1 MTTHEAWARRLAKR
15 HTYKDNPASV
25 SLARSLVVM
34 ARHVDEH
41 PEASRHGL
49 EVIASQLRECGP
61 AGDVVE
67 GLQAKMWARRVD
79 ALQAEADR
87 VRGERFGEG

>member
-25 SLARSLVVM
+25 SLARSLVVW
-34 ARHVDEH
+34 ARHVDAD
-41 PEASRHGL
+41 PEFPRHGL
-49 EVIASQLRECGP
+49 EVIASQLRACSP

-67 GLQAKMWARRVD
+67 GLQAKMWARRCD
-79 ALQAEADR
+79 ALQSPESTVAS
-87 VRGERFGEG
+87 EGR